1 MAARPW
7 QRPPHSS
14 IPVRT
19 VVAAAART
27 ATTTAAAADPAADA
41 ETTARSL
48 EEELFKVLCEPRPSN
63 PLLVALLRSLVQL
76 GEQPS
81 VEVVRAVARHFLD
94 TRDMQSSKV
103 SEAGLRSDE
112 GLTVQLCSNVIR
124 LEPGLRGCSY
134 RLGGMQPR

>member
-7 QRPPHSS
+7 QRTTHSS

-27 ATTTAAAADPAADA
+27 ATTTAAAAADPAADA

-63 PLLVALLRSLVQL
+63 PLLVALLRAVVQL

-94 TRDMQSSKV
+94 TKDTQGSKV
-103 SEAGLRSDE
+103 SEAGLRSVSDTRTK
-112 GLTVQLCSNVIR
+112 G
-124 LEPGLRGCSY
+124 
-134 RLGGMQPR
+134 